1 MPAYD
6 PQDMAMMDAALE
18 QARAAQMRGE
28 VPVGAVIAIDRRII
42 SRAHNQPIGLC
53 DPTAHAEMLAL
64 RQAGRTLNSYRL
76 TGVSLYVTLEP
87 CTMCI
92 GAMVH
97 ARIGRLVFGARD
109 PKAGAAGSVYDIGRD
124 GRLNH
129 RIEIV
134 GGVCE
139 EQCAGLLARFFAQR
153 RI

>member
-1 MPAYD
+1 VPAYD